1 MSTRPTTAEMFV
13 EELRREGETT
23 HRFLS
28 RIPEDKLDW
37 RAHEKSHAV
46 GTLAFHIASLPDGI
60 TAMAMLPVMPLDDAG
75 DFFTKPE
82 SKQQILTALEK
93 GLVVAEERLSKL
105 SDDDYE
111 QTWTATLGGKAI
123 MSMTRRDVIRTI
135 LFSHTAHHRG
145 QLGVYLRLLGQP
157 VPSSYGP
164 SADEMPPFL
173 ADAMKSMQ

>member
-1 MSTRPTTAEMFV
+1 MSTRPTTAQLFV
-13 EELRREGETT
+13 EELRREGEITR
-23 HRFLS
+23 RFLE

-37 RAHEKSHAV
+37 RAHEKSHPI
-46 GTLAFHIASLPDGI
+46 GTLAFHIANLPDGI
-60 TAMAMLPVMPLDDAG
+60 TAMAMAGVMALDDAG
-75 DFFTKPE
+75 DFFTRPE
-82 SKQQILTALEK
+82 SKQQIVSTFEN
-93 GLVVAEERLSKL
+93 GLVAAEDRLSKM
-105 SDDDYE
+105 SDADFE
-111 QTWTATLGGKAI
+111 QSWSATLGGKTV

-173 ADAMKSMQ
+173 ADAMKSAQ

>member
-1 MSTRPTTAEMFV
+1 MSTRPATAQLFV
-13 EELRREGETT
+13 EELRREGEITR
-23 HRFLS
+23 RFLE
-28 RIPEDKLDW
+28 RIPEDRLDW
-37 RAHEKSHAV
+37 RAHEKSHPI
-46 GTLAFHIASLPDGI
+46 GTLAFHIANLPDGI
-60 TAMAMLPVMPLDDAG
+60 TAMAMAPVMPLDDAG

-82 SKQQILTALEK
+82 SKQQILDALEK
-93 GLVVAEERLSKL
+93 GLVAAEARLSGM
-105 SDDDYE
+105 SDAQFE
-111 QTWTATLGGKAI
+111 QMWSATIGGKTV

-173 ADAMKSMQ
+173 AAAMQTA